1 MILFFLAC
9 AAQADEP
16 APVETPEEVITETP
30 PTPAPTEIPKS
41 SDPMTEQLM
50 TDMVS
55 LELYLM
61 DKTQYKEFCVEIEW
75 EQPAIEIYKES
86 MISHL
91 PEECKAKIPVLEPTE
106 EVK

>member
-9 AAQADEP
+9 VAQADEP
-16 APVETPEEVITETP
+16 APVETPEEVVVENIP
-30 PTPAPTEIPKS
+30 IPTEMPKS
-41 SDPMTEQLM
+41 SHPMTEQLM

-61 DKTQYKEFCVEIEW
+61 DKTQYKEFCAGIVW
-75 EQPAIEIYKES
+75 DQPIIDIYKQT

-91 PEECKAKIPVLEPTE
+91 PEECKAKIPAPEPVE
-106 EVK
+106 PPSE